1 MTKQQE
7 KMVEVE
13 NLIGDV
19 ENQSKMI
26 ELIFD
31 KLIDVH
37 STVGL
42 DGMNIPSDKQRRA
55 RLGKDV
61 LNCMSALEGVNKA
74 LSRAVENL
82 NQVTGD
88 IELLL
93 LKEAK

>member
-74 LSRAVENL
+74 LGRAVENL